1 MRGEQPVVEL
11 PSPTTT
17 VSPGLPR
24 RAAPTYDHTGWR
36 NSVTWLLSDPD
47 AVALSR
53 MLCHAIDADAAN
65 ASRAALRA
73 PSSTLDALR
82 SPDLNAVR
90 ALLRREQWQ
99 VNWQALLGR
108 DTGGLLAAACDR
120 LMRTPSGPPTV
131 GVREE
136 LLVARAEEWCRR
148 AVGGT
153 PSYSFAREMSGLFT
167 ALCTAPE
174 SSSALQARTTYLW
187 GVLAGI
193 SEYYAGTTVDEREI
207 GRLTQEATAASR
219 ECVREHGEEG
229 ELVVAAQAECGSV
242 QLLDNLTGILQL
254 PYLFTTEEYIRIR
267 GADIGVHIYT
277 VQDDLSG
284 RYREIAEE
292 ATMVAVLAHDLI
304 DQGRDADNGNRNNLG
319 LRLSERDQLWDILEV
334 CLSHT
339 CAVGGEQWQRVVAGF
354 VVGTCLYAR
363 GGRERLHDGTR
374 TAVRGKLRP
383 SVEWTYAPR
392 LADHFSRAACDCGE
406 QTGQVDVGPALD
418 RLYADSST
426 IVRGWLQGR
435 WDAHVD
441 VVDLQRLALACAS
454 AVRSGSSLFAG
465 RNGAEVIP

>member
-1 MRGEQPVVEL
+1 MVEL
-11 PSPTTT
+11 PSLMTT
-17 VSPGLPR
+17 VSHGLPR
-24 RAAPTYDHTGWR
+24 QAAPIYEFAGWR

-53 MLCHAIDADAAN
+53 MLCHAIEARAAN
-65 ASRAALRA
+65 ASRSALRA
-73 PSSTLDALR
+73 PSSTLDAVR
-82 SPDLNAVR
+82 SPDLWAVR

-108 DTGGLLAAACDR
+108 DTGGLLATACDR
-120 LMRTPSGPPTV
+120 LMRTPSGPPAV

-136 LLVARAEEWCRR
+136 LLVDRAQEWCRR

-153 PSYSFAREMSGLFT
+153 PSYSFAMEMSGLFT

-174 SSSALQARTTYLW
+174 SSSALEARTTFLW
-187 GVLAGI
+187 GVLAGV
-193 SEYYAGTTVDEREI
+193 SEYYAGTVPHEREI
-207 GRLTQEATAASR
+207 GRLAREAIAASR
-219 ECVREHGEEG
+219 ECVQAHGEVG

-242 QLLDNLTGILQL
+242 QFLDNLTGILQL

-284 RYREIAEE
+284 RYREIADET
-292 ATMVAVLAHDLI
+292 TMVAVLAHDLI

-319 LRLSERDQLWDILEV
+319 LRLSEREQLWDILEV

-363 GGRERLHDGTR
+363 GGRERMHDGTR
-374 TAVRGKLRP
+374 TTVRKKLRP

-392 LADHFSRAACDCGE
+392 LADYYSRAECACVE
-406 QTGQVDVGPALD
+406 QAGQVDVGPELD

-426 IVRGWLQGR
+426 IVRGWLHGR

-441 VVDLQRLALACAS
+441 VAELQRLALACAS